1 MSRIIRFVILTLLI
15 SVVSFTGLLAFSTT
29 LLDDIEIYSGKSTT
43 KKWRKET
50 RFFRKYLFWD
60 YRQHIIWWH
69 YILLW
74 VYIVSCILSVPALI
88 LYDIFSGTEFF
99 PVFHRIAL
107 IFIFT
112 ASLSLGIAVFSRYKL
127 YRGNKVR
134 RRPKKATKSQRNSVK
149 FAKDSENA
157 KKQRN

>member
-1 MSRIIRFVILTLLI
+1 MSRIIRFVIITLLI
-15 SVVSFTGLLAFSTT
+15 SVVNFTGLLAFSTT

-43 KKWRKET
+43 KKWRKEKH
-50 RFFRKYLFWD
+50 FFRKYLFWD
-60 YRQHIIWWH
+60 YRQHIIRWH

-74 VYIVSCILSVPALI
+74 VYIVSCILSVPSLI

-107 IFIFT
+107 IVIFT
-112 ASLSLGIAVFSRYKL
+112 ASLSLGISVFSRYKL
-127 YRGNKVR
+127 YRGNKIR
-134 RRPKKATKSQRNSVK
+134 RRPKKATKSRRNSVK
-149 FAKDSENA
+149 FAKGSETA

>member
-1 MSRIIRFVILTLLI
+1 MRRIIDYVIATLLFPI
-15 SVVSFTGLLAFSTT
+15 GFFIGLIAFSTT
-29 LLDDIEIYSGKSTT
+29 LLDNIEIYSGKSTT
-43 KKWRKET
+43 KKWRKDT

-99 PVFHRIAL
+99 PVFRTIAL
-107 IFIFT
+107 IVIFT
-112 ASLSLGIAVFSRYKL
+112 ASLSLGISVFSRYKL
-127 YRGNKVR
+127 YRGNKVH

-149 FAKDSENA
+149 FAEDSEKA